1 MIQSIDKKLERFL
14 SISLMLVL
22 LMSHELLAQTPDV
35 DRARKEGKIVVY
47 GTTIPNVMT
56 RIHAGFEKRYG
67 VKVDYWRASATAVT
81 DRAITEW
88 RAGKPGFD
96 VLFAINGTIS
106 LLKSENALAK
116 FTAPAAAKFPA
127 QLKDKD
133 GVLTAF
139 RHTPVSI
146 LYNTELVK
154 AADLPKGFDDLL
166 DPKWQNKIAMPDPS
180 RHTST
185 AQFLWNMQKVK
196 GEKWMEYARAL
207 AKQKPFLLE
216 SFAPVPTALVKGEAQ
231 LGITYAQY
239 ITQVKGPLSHIVF
252 DKVLTD
258 STDLALSAKTTAPN
272 AAKLYIDYL
281 CTADVQK
288 IIAETGDFPIAPGIY
303 PDLKDAE
310 KLVANSIFM
319 ENPSDEQFKKLKDDF
334 RKMFLGQ

>member
-1 MIQSIDKKLERFL
+1 MLEWTEMKLKLVL
-14 SISLMLVL
+14 SISLMMLCF
-22 LMSHELLAQTPDV
+22 SNDLLAQTLDLE
-35 DRARKEGKIVVY
+35 AAKKEGRIVVY
-47 GTTIPNVMT
+47 GTTIPNVMAP
-56 RIHAGFEKRYG
+56 IHAGFEKRYR

-96 VLFAINGTIS
+96 VLFAINGTIT
-106 LLKSENALAK
+106 LLKRENALAK
-116 FTAPAAAKFPA
+116 FTPPAAANFPA
-127 QLKDKD
+127 HLKDKD

-154 AADLPKGFDDLL
+154 PADLPKDFDDLL
-166 DPKWQNKIAMPDPS
+166 NPKWQSKIAMPDPS

-196 GEKWMEYARAL
+196 GEKWMDYARAL

-216 SFAPVPTALVKGEAQ
+216 SFAPVPNALVKGEAQ

-252 DKVLTD
+252 DKIFTD
-258 STDLALSAKTTAPN
+258 STDLALSTKAAAPN

-281 CTADVQK
+281 CTAEVQK
-288 IIAETGDFPIAPGIY
+288 IIADSGDFPIAPGIY
-303 PDLKDAE
+303 PNLKDAE
-310 KLVANSIFM
+310 KLVANAVFM
-319 ENPSDEQFKKLKDDF
+319 ENPSDEQFSKLKEDF
-334 RKMFLGQ
+334 RKIFLTQ